1 MDKLCLVNGCG
12 SKFRS
17 RGLCNTHYITAIEMV
32 RRGETTWEELVSVG
46 LAKAPHSRPKRSLL
60 REQLEAARK
69 AKESSR

>member
-12 SKFRS
+12 SKVRS
-17 RGLCNTHYITAIEMV
+17 RGLCNKHYITAFDMI

-46 LAKAPHSRPKRSLL
+46 LAKAPQRSLL